1 MGACARSSVET
12 RMAARADSD
21 STSSYIGAGQSFPML
36 HDQPCR
42 ILRHPIPHRRQVISR
57 HRSERNCLSIASIAC
72 ESGFIPGAV
81 VMTSHFYT
89 SKELAIRLC
98 WFWSTLNVARVCSAL
113 LAAGILQMRG
123 IAGRPG
129 WFWLFVSRLVHTYG
143 CAFPVTYRFP

>member
-1 MGACARSSVET
+1 MYCAVVLTDCRQAAEHIPYIYTGAC
-12 RMAARADSD
+12 
-21 STSSYIGAGQSFPML
+21 QSFPML
-36 HDQPCR
+36 HDQPCWLLHYATPDWR
-42 ILRHPIPHRRQVISR
+42 LVDFAVACVRLLTWGPNNP
-57 HRSERNCLSIASIAC
+57 AC

-129 WFWLFVSRLVHTYG
+129 WFWLFVSRPLVRDNSG
-143 CAFPVTYRFP
+143 P